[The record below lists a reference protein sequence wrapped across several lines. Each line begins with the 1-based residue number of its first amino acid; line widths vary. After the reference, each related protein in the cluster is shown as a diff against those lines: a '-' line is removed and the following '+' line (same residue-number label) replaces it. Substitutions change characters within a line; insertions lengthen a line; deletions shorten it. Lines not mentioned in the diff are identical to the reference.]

1 MRTYKMLYLL
11 DRMSAPY
18 GKIHTRSVNMC
29 VWECQKRGYDVLDD
43 YGFLPIG
50 DGPLSQEILS
60 DVCFLG
66 MLGEIRIED
75 DMLVTNYSGEVKAI
89 VGRVSCLYP
98 DLVKVVDPVVK
109 DMKAR
114 NLLLDEPEILSY
126 WRSELD
132 KLNIVAN

>member
-1 MRTYKMLYLL
+1 MLYLL

-29 VWECQKRGYDVLDD
+29 VWECQKRGSDVFDD

-50 DGPLSQEILS
+50 DGPLSQEILA
-60 DVCFLG
+60 DVSFLK
-66 MLGEIRIED
+66 MLGEIRFEN
-75 DMLVTNYSGEVKAI
+75 DMLVTDYSEGVKDI
-89 VGRVSCLYP
+89 VGEALGLYP

-114 NLLLDEPEILSY
+114 NLLLDEDEILSY
-126 WRSELD
+126 WQSELRE
-132 KLNIVAN
+132 LNIVVD

>member
-18 GKIHTRSVNMC
+18 RRIHTRSVNMC

-50 DGPLSQEILS
+50 DGPLSPEILS
-60 DVCFLG
+60 DVCFLE
-66 MLGEIRIED
+66 MLGEIRFED
-75 DMLVTNYSGEVKAI
+75 DMLVTDYSEDIKA
-89 VGRVSCLYP
+89 VVSRVSGLYP

-126 WRSELD
+126 WQSELD

>member
-1 MRTYKMLYLL
+1 MLYLL
-11 DRMSAPY
+11 DRMCEPY

-29 VWECQKRGYDVLDD
+29 VWECQKRGSDVFDD

-60 DVCFLG
+60 DVSFLR
-66 MLGEIRIED
+66 MLGEIKFED
-75 DMLVTNYSGEVKAI
+75 DMLVLDYSEEVKAI
-89 VGRVSCLYP
+89 VCKVLGLYP
-98 DLVKVVDPVVK
+98 DLAKVVDSVVE

-126 WRSELD
+126 WQSELD
-132 KLNIVAN
+132 KLNIVVG